1 MSFYI
6 KYEDQANKTIE
17 ELKSGK
23 KSDLVKYKKV
33 IKAITLLASDP
44 AYPSLKSHV
53 YHDTEKKYSDGKEK
67 IFTSYIENGTPGAWR
82 ILWKYGPNEGEIEI
96 ITILWLGSHY

>member
-1 MSFYI
+1 M
-6 KYEDQANKTIE
+6 YELRFSATAKGIIE
-17 ELKSGK
+17 ALASGK
-23 KSDLVKYKKV
+23 KRDPKRAKKV
-33 IKAITLLASDP
+33 RNTLERISQDP
-44 AYPSLKSHV
+44 DYPGLKSHV

>member
-1 MSFYI
+1 MSFQI
-6 KYEDQANKTIE
+6 RYEDRADKVIQQ
-17 ELKSGK
+17 LRSGK
-23 KSDLVKYKKV
+23 KADPVKYKKV
-33 IKAITLLASDP
+33 IKTIILLSEDP
-44 AYPSLKSHV
+44 NYPSLKSHV